1 MAGIIAVI
9 SPERRIKQNPFDV
22 EAWNLLLRDV
32 QRKKIETV
40 RNFYEA
46 LVKQFPNA
54 GRFWKAYAE
63 HERTADT
70 KWAARKGYFSSIFR
84 RFQLRNSP
92 LQVFQR
98 CLIEVLNIDLWKSY
112 LKFVRT
118 TKGKSATFR
127 EKMAEVYDFA
137 LEKVGL
143 DLYSSQI
150 YSEYISFLKGVP
162 ATGSY
167 AENQKISAIRKV
179 YHRAIATPMINLEQI
194 WVEYCVYEKSV
205 NQFLADK
212 LIGEK
217 SREYQLS
224 RRVSRAME
232 AVTRGINRCLVS
244 VPPRNTLQEVR
255 QHKLWKAYI
264 KWEMSNP
271 LQTEDQALLTKRVV
285 FAFEQALLCLGFH
298 SDLWYEAS
306 LYMQDASRRLL
317 EKGDTKFSNH
327 LVNYTTALFERAIG
341 FVWKNNVLL
350 HFAYA
355 DYEEERMR
363 FDKVQSIYNR
373 LLENS
378 AIDPTLAYIQYMRF
392 FRRREGI
399 VGARTVFKKAREDTR
414 CTWQVYVAAAQM
426 ELACTKE
433 STVATK
439 IFELALQKF
448 PNVPEVALA
457 YIEFLISLNN
467 KENTRSLFER
477 ILTSDQ
483 IPPEKTVDVWNRYL
497 EYESYVGD
505 FKRLRDIKRRRS
517 KVFKERFGNL
527 NAALMVDQYRHETL
541 LPCDVSQLSLI
552 GFLRVPLSTSKSFA
566 TIKAQVP
573 KSMADPYGMLPKA
586 DLATL
591 APFKPKLAAIDYR
604 AVSDPSYSTPPPAIA
619 HVMSQIP
626 SPQCFRWPFVDV
638 DKLIQ
643 ALKDV
648 KLPENGVFEQPG
660 YPEAEIMREEM
671 VRVFRELAT
680 VAESTQYLPD
690 GGERRTAAM
699 FEEESDEEANDP
711 SHPGL
716 DIYRTRKKMKHLDR
730 LNN

>member
-40 RNFYEA
+40 RDFYEA

-63 HERTADT
+63 HEVKENNLDNAE
-70 KWAARKGYFSSIFR
+70 KI
-84 RFQLRNSP
+84 
-92 LQVFQR
+92 FQR

-112 LKFVRT
+112 LKYVRT

-232 AVTRGINRCLVS
+232 AVTRGINRCIVS
-244 VPPRNTLQEVR
+244 VPPRNTPQEVR

-448 PNVPEVALA
+448 PNVLEVALA

-483 IPPEKTVDVWNRYL
+483 IPPEKIVDVWDRYL

-527 NAALMVDQYRHETL
+527 NTALMVDQYRHETL
-541 LPCDVSQLSLI
+541 LPCDISQLSLI
-552 GFLRVPLSTSKSFA
+552 GFLVILCPEYYESLKFAFKRLPLSTSKSFA

-573 KSMADPYGMLPKA
+573 RSMADPYGMLPKP
-586 DLATL
+586 DLAKL
-591 APFKPKLAAIDYR
+591 APFKPKLAATDYR
-604 AVSDPSYSTPPPAIA
+604 AASDPSYSTPPPAIA
-619 HVMSQIP
+619 HLMSQIP

-660 YPEAEIMREEM
+660 NPEAEIMREEM
-671 VRVFRELAT
+671 VREFRELAT
-680 VAESTQYLPD
+680 VAESTQHLPE

-711 SHPGL
+711 SRPGL
-716 DIYRTRKKMKHLDR
+716 DIYRSRKKMKYLER

>member
-54 GRFWKAYAE
+54 GRFWRAYAE
-63 HERTADT
+63 HEIKENNMDKAEE
-70 KWAARKGYFSSIFR
+70 I
-84 RFQLRNSP
+84 
-92 LQVFQR
+92 FQR

-112 LKFVRT
+112 LKYVRV
-118 TKGKSATFR
+118 TKGKLATFR

-150 YSEYISFLKGVP
+150 YTDYISFLKGVP

-179 YHRAIATPMINLEQI
+179 YHRAIATPMVNLEQI

-232 AVTRGINRCLVS
+232 AVARGINRSLVS
-244 VPPRNTLQEVR
+244 VPPRNTPQEVR

-271 LQTEDQALLTKRVV
+271 LQTEDQVLVTKRVV
-285 FAFEQALLCLGFH
+285 FAYEQALLCLGFH

-306 LYMQDASRRLL
+306 LYMQEASRRLL
-317 EKGDTKFSNH
+317 EKGDTKFSTH

-363 FDKVQSIYNR
+363 FDKVHSIYNR

-378 AIDPTLAYIQYMRF
+378 SIDPTLAYIQYMRF

-399 VGARTVFKKAREDTR
+399 LGARAVFKKAREDAR
-414 CTWQVYVAAAQM
+414 CSWQVYVAAAQM
-426 ELACTKE
+426 EFACTKE
-433 STVATK
+433 SVVATK

-448 PNVPEVALA
+448 SNVAEVALA
-457 YIEFLISLNN
+457 YIDFLISLNN

-477 ILTSDQ
+477 ILTSEQ
-483 IPPEKTVDVWNRYL
+483 IPLEKTIVLWDRYL

-505 FKRLRDIKRRRS
+505 YKRIRDVKRRRNNA
-517 KVFKERFGNL
+517 FRERFGNV
-527 NAALMVDQYRHETL
+527 NTALMVDQFRHETL
-541 LPCDVSQLSLI
+541 LPCDISQLSLI
-552 GFLRVPLSTSKSFA
+552 GFLQLPLSTDKSFA
-566 TIKAQVP
+566 TIKARVP
-573 KSMADPYGMLPKA
+573 KCMADPYGMLPKPE
-586 DLATL
+586 LTSL
-591 APFKPKLAAIDYR
+591 APFKPKLLSSDYR
-604 AVSDPSYSTPPPAIA
+604 AVSDPSYPTPPPAIA
-619 HVMSQIP
+619 HLMSLIP
-626 SPQCFRWPFVDV
+626 SPQYFRWPTVDV

-643 ALKDV
+643 ALKEV
-648 KLPENGVFEQPG
+648 RLPEKGVFELADSN
-660 YPEAEIMREEM
+660 EAEVLREEM
-671 VRVFRELAT
+671 IRKFKELAT
-680 VAESTQYLPD
+680 VAESTQQLVID
-690 GGERRTAAM
+690 GGERRTAALL
-699 FEEESDEEANDP
+699 EEESDEEVNDP
-711 SHPGL
+711 SRPGL
-716 DIYRTRKKMKHLDR
+716 DIYRSRKKMKYLER
-730 LNN
+730 LND